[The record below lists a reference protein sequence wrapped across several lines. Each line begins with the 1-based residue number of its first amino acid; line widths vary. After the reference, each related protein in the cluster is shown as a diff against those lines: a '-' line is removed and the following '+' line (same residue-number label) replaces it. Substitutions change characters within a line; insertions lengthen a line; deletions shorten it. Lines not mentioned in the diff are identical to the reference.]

1 MKRFRYF
8 LFVALAAVVTGL
20 YLVSCGDDN
29 DDENGGGSPNSAT
42 SQLVG
47 TWQTAEDDG
56 DVWYYMF
63 CANGV
68 VYEFYENGSYGFEVD
83 KNTYVYNEQS
93 GNILFVDGDDSYID
107 KVLSISNT
115 KLVLFSVSGSET
127 ETWVFTKVNSP
138 YTAEMLEKIY
148 QTQRSKS
155 Y

>member
-29 DDENGGGSPNSAT
+29 DDENGGGNSAT

-47 TWQTAEDDG
+47 TWQTVEDDG

-68 VYEFYENGSYGFEVD
+68 AYCFEEDSSYGLEVED
-83 KNTYVYNEQS
+83 KMHYVYNEQS
-93 GNILFVDGDDSYID
+93 GNILFVDEDDSYID

-115 KLVLFSVSGSET
+115 KMVMLSTSGSYT
-127 ETWVFTKVNSP
+127 YTTVFTKVNSP
-138 YTAEMLEKIY
+138 YTAEMLERIY

>member
-29 DDENGGGSPNSAT
+29 DDENGGGNSAT

-47 TWQTAEDDG
+47 TWQTVEDDG

-63 CANGV
+63 CADGV
-68 VYEFYENGSYGFEVD
+68 VYEFSEDRSYGLEVG

-93 GNILFVDGDDSYID
+93 GNILVVDGEYSYID

-115 KLVLFSVSGSET
+115 KMVILSTSGNKT
-127 ETWVFTKVNSP
+127 YTTVFTKVNSP
-138 YTAEMLEKIY
+138 YTAEMLERIY

>member
-29 DDENGGGSPNSAT
+29 DDENGGGNSAT

-47 TWQTAEDDG
+47 TWQTVEDDG

-68 VYEFYENGSYGFEVD
+68 VYDFSEDGSYGLEVD
-83 KNTYVYNEQS
+83 KQTYVYNEQS
-93 GNILFVDGDDSYID
+93 GKIIFVDGDDSCVD
-107 KVLSISNT
+107 QVLSISDT
-115 KLVLFSVSGSET
+115 KLVIFSVSGSYT
-127 ETWVFTKVNSP
+127 YTTVFTKVNSP
-138 YTAEMLEKIY
+138 YTAEMLERIY

>member
-29 DDENGGGSPNSAT
+29 DDENGGGNSAT

-47 TWQTAEDDG
+47 TWQTVEDDG

-83 KNTYVYNEQS
+83 KHTYVYNEQS
-93 GNILFVDGDDSYID
+93 GNILFVDGDESWVDQ
-107 KVLSISNT
+107 VLSISDT
-115 KLVLFSVSGSET
+115 KLVIFSVSGSYT
-127 ETWVFTKVNSP
+127 ETNVFTKVNSP
-138 YTAEMLEKIY
+138 YTAEMLERIY